1 VIPNTITY
9 SGGLGKNKIHPTQKP
24 TEILEYFIELLSR
37 PGDLVLDTFAGSG
50 ATGVACHNLGRE
62 CVLIER
68 DTKMFGKMQARI
80 DALHTETL
88 DNNLFENS

>member
-24 TEILEYFIELLSR
+24 VELLEYFVELLSK

-62 CVLIER
+62 CVLVER
-68 DTKMFGKMQARI
+68 DVKMFGKMQTRI
-80 DALHTETL
+80 NALDTEQL
-88 DNNLFENS
+88 DSDLFEAG